1 MVGFYCFIYI
11 SFYFSLSWALHFE
24 NFIFYCYFIL
34 LFDSVNCHRFILSC
48 IYIYFLLF
56 LEILLLRASNFS
68 FWTAFLRISLR
79 SSETANWLAFYF
91 SLFVL
96 HWFLLTSAFCSE
108 FCYLLIFFC
117 CLASLFIASFYL
129 YFLSFLEI
137 VVFLALAVNFWTVF
151 RRNASRFE
159 NMQASWFNS
168 SLFISP
174 CFLLSWA
181 LMSRFFLVTLLFC
194 LAFLNVRNFEA
205 FFLWYFQFDLLLAF
219 LLIDCSLPFCH
230 VCVKRWLKKA
240 KIHKG
245 SYSSLIINKLY
256 LC

>member
-1 MVGFYCFIYI
+1 MRLESLEVRFLVFELHLKEIVYVLRNLRAGWLVFTVLFTFRFI
-11 SFYFSLSWALHFE
+11 SLSLELCISRILF
-24 NFIFYCYFIL
+24 FIVILFCSLTPLIVTGLFYL
-34 LFDSVNCHRFILSC
+34 V
-48 IYIYFLLF
+48 YIYFLLF

-96 HWFLLTSAFCSE
+96 HWFLPTSAFYSE

-174 CFLLSWA
+174 CFLLS
-181 LMSRFFLVTLLFC
+181 
-194 LAFLNVRNFEA
+194 
-205 FFLWYFQFDLLLAF
+205 
-219 LLIDCSLPFCH
+219 
-230 VCVKRWLKKA
+230 
-240 KIHKG
+240 
-245 SYSSLIINKLY
+245 
-256 LC
+256 